1 MQLNELY
8 SPTPAGY
15 RTDKQD
21 NSTYKIQD
29 DRGRASRL
37 TLDKL
42 NRLRVMNDTRKLE
55 HEQKLEKVA
64 DQYKVPAQTM
74 AGI

>member
-8 SPTPAGY
+8 EPTPAGY
-15 RTDKQD
+15 RSEKED
-21 NSTYKIQD
+21 NSTYKIED

-64 DQYKVPAQTM
+64 DQYKIPAAAT
-74 AGI
+74 AGL